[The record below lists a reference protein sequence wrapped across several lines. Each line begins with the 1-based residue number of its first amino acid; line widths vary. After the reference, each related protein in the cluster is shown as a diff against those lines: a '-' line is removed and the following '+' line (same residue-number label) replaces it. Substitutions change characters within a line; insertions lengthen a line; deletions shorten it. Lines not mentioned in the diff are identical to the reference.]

1 MEQKRAALGTERK
14 PKLGALSLGFPG
26 GTSGK
31 EPACQRGRC
40 KRHGFDSCV
49 WKTPWRREWQPIPVC
64 LPLESHGQRS
74 LAGHSPQGRKESD
87 TTEGS

>member
-1 MEQKRAALGTERK
+1 MQQKRAAMGTERK
-14 PKLGALSLGFPG
+14 PKPLSLGFPG

-31 EPACQRGRC
+31 EPACQRGRR
-40 KRHGFDSCV
+40 KRREFNSCV
-49 WKTPWRREWQPIPVC
+49 RKIPWRREWQPIPVF

-74 LAGHSPQGRKESD
+74 LAGYSPQGRKESD